1 MAEPQD
7 KREQIGTAG
16 MQVARSQ
23 PQGMVGIS
31 ACVITKNEEKNIGR
45 WLNCMR
51 VAADEMIVV
60 DTGSTDR
67 TCELAQAAGARL
79 YHFTWRDDFA
89 AAKNYAPEGNVR
101 DPWGQAY
108 HVEVRRVATAKGRD
122 LAAGGTAV
130 YYPNAFRPVEG
141 GAR

>member
-1 MAEPQD
+1 MRRAFTLVEL
-7 KREQIGTAG
+7 IAVIAMLALLVTAFASSSIT
-16 MQVARSQ
+16 ARNRARLSKARLE
-23 PQGMVGIS
+23 MEEIAAAVG
-31 ACVITKNEEKNIGR
+31 N
-45 WLNCMR
+45 
-51 VAADEMIVV
+51 AADP
-60 DTGSTDR
+60 D
-67 TCELAQAAGARL
+67 
-79 YHFTWRDDFA
+79 A